1 MLCISW
7 PSTVSFIL
15 CVVLIASCK
24 KNHIEKSLYLE
35 ELLLPWAKY
44 QSCLII
50 SVLGT
55 ESPVNL
61 DLFEEAA
68 YTGDIRGA
76 YVGKAA
82 LYTLT
87 E

>member
-1 MLCISW
+1 M
-7 PSTVSFIL
+7 
-15 CVVLIASCK
+15 
-24 KNHIEKSLYLE
+24 YLE

-68 YTGDIRGA
+68 YTGDFLGA

-87 E
+87 V

>member
-1 MLCISW
+1 MYQSAIHCKFH
-7 PSTVSFIL
+7 TVCNVDSFL
-15 CVVLIASCK
+15 H
-24 KNHIEKSLYLE
+24 KNHIEKLLDLE

-44 QSCLII
+44 QGCLII

-68 YTGDIRGA
+68 YTGDFLSA
-76 YVGKAA
+76 YIGKAPV
-82 LYTLT
+82 YTFT